1 MENKYQE
8 ALDVIKK
15 INLRSEHYVQFE
27 EDNIE
32 NVYEEEI
39 NIIQELVDKET
50 PMKVIAN
57 PSGKSKRYKYLCPNC
72 KDYLFEAN
80 SQTMRFMKDEKRYNH
95 CAYCGQKIDWS
106 DEDED

>member
-1 MENKYQE
+1 MKNKYQE
-8 ALDVIKK
+8 AFKRLKNDIERGNCDYNVEPY
-15 INLRSEHYVQFE
+15 L
-27 EDNIE
+27 NIL
-32 NVYEEEI
+32 
-39 NIIQELVDKET
+39 QELVDKET

-106 DEDED
+106 DNDED